1 MSGVIQSGVEV
12 SGEGRMLR
20 KSLDNLQR
28 DSFMRLSR
36 QDHRP
41 HLHFT
46 ATLTNFCLLSSRC
59 FVFHVERTYRVVI
72 VSRKDFDATFR
83 LYLRHSISPRSIKSN
98 SHVVGRTI
106 VGPVQGQRGRMSS

>member
-41 HLHFT
+41 HLFILQPHF
-46 ATLTNFCLLSSRC
+46 TNFCLLSSRC
-59 FVFHVERTYRVVI
+59 FGFHVERTYRVVI

-83 LYLRHSISPRSIKSN
+83 LYVHSISPRSIKCN

-106 VGPVQGQRGRMSS
+106 VGPVQGPRGRMSS